1 MTFFTSEHESKLDAK
16 GRLVLPARIKAQLP
30 DGEQE
35 LVIRKGFEQ
44 CLILYP
50 TVEFKKV
57 FSKISSLNEFNEEY
71 RKLQRNFLSGVVTV
85 ELDTNG
91 RFLLPKNMLAY
102 AQLDKDVTLVGT
114 GNNGVYVTPANA
126 PRAPVDRVYVSLAD
140 GADAA
145 AVAAGL
151 RKAVGAAGGQVFT
164 KDQWVAA
171 SHPETNRT
179 TRYGFFLVLGIALL
193 YTGISLANTLGFDGQ
208 QLLPKKASGIARSVA
223 GQCPTDRLVAHS
235 ITP

>member
-16 GRLVLPARIKAQLP
+16 GRLVLPARIKSQLP
-30 DGEQE
+30 EGESE

-91 RFLLPKNMLAY
+91 RFLLPRNMLSY
-102 AQLDKDVTLVGT
+102 AQLEKEVLLVGT
-114 GNNGVYVTPANA
+114 GNKVEIWNPSIYEKHLINDPGEL
-126 PRAPVDRVYVSLAD
+126 SKLAEKY
-140 GADAA
+140 
-145 AVAAGL
+145 L
-151 RKAVGAAGGQVFT
+151 N
-164 KDQWVAA
+164 
-171 SHPETNRT
+171 E
-179 TRYGFFLVLGIALL
+179 
-193 YTGISLANTLGFDGQ
+193 
-208 QLLPKKASGIARSVA
+208 
-223 GQCPTDRLVAHS
+223 
-235 ITP
+235 